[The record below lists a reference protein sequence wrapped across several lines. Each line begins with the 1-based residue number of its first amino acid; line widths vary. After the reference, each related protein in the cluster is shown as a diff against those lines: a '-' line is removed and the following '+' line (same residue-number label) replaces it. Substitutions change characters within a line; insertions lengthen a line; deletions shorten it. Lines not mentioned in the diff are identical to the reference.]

1 MGDSCQQCTHLR
13 TQLKDSESIIAQVL
27 SEVTTKTN
35 IIDKLVLENEQL
47 KHNVQELNLRLKSV
61 IDDKMKISV
70 SLDNKKDEQANI
82 LAQVLVDVTAKTCK
96 LEKLVSENE
105 QIQQTVQE
113 LNLRL
118 NSVMADTMNKSGTFE
133 NTNDEYSNTKLAQ
146 RFDSHVKQ
154 IWIEVNDE
162 IEEEFNEVDR
172 LSILSEMCQ
181 NVFTAFHTEVD
192 FANQRILDSIFSDE
206 KTFDDSL
213 LKEVRS
219 ARKLYSGKS
228 TTREKQIEKI
238 LQSIQ
243 WSKEINR
250 IISERPETLIKTFLA
265 ELADV
270 SWLMVTS
277 NPPLIL
283 NFDVKGKEYTA
294 RIKERFVECGTSEA
308 ISHCKCEPGHVL
320 LVAWPSVELE
330 NNKGYLTKGEVVVMP
345 NEINNKMTI

>member
-1 MGDSCQQCTHLR
+1 MKCAFGKADILTTVSNTL

-118 NSVMADTMNKSGTFE
+118 
-133 NTNDEYSNTKLAQ
+133 L
-146 RFDSHVKQ
+146 
-154 IWIEVNDE
+154 
-162 IEEEFNEVDR
+162 
-172 LSILSEMCQ
+172 

>member
-82 LAQVLVDVTAKTCK
+82 LAQ
-96 LEKLVSENE
+96 
-105 QIQQTVQE
+105 
-113 LNLRL
+113 
-118 NSVMADTMNKSGTFE
+118 
-133 NTNDEYSNTKLAQ
+133 
-146 RFDSHVKQ
+146 
-154 IWIEVNDE
+154 
-162 IEEEFNEVDR
+162 
-172 LSILSEMCQ
+172 

-228 TTREKQIEKI
+228 TTREKQIES
-238 LQSIQ
+238 L
-243 WSKEINR
+243 
-250 IISERPETLIKTFLA
+250 P
-265 ELADV
+265 
-270 SWLMVTS
+270 MCH
-277 NPPLIL
+277 
-283 NFDVKGKEYTA
+283 G
-294 RIKERFVECGTSEA
+294 
-308 ISHCKCEPGHVL
+308 
-320 LVAWPSVELE
+320 
-330 NNKGYLTKGEVVVMP
+330 
-345 NEINNKMTI
+345 